1 LIGALKPTVDG
12 RPVTYIE
19 PPSPWS
25 LRLWSELRA
34 LPGSVDL
41 LRALSAHRINV
52 RYKRSRLGILW
63 AMLQPLSMM
72 IVFTLVF
79 TLVGGT
85 PMQGVP
91 YPLFAYTGVLL
102 WSAFS
107 GGLSSAA
114 AALTAHASLVT
125 KVHFPREI
133 LPLTYV
139 VVALA
144 DLVIG
149 GILLVAFMAWFDI
162 TITPLALWALVSVA
176 LLTLWLIGLGLLLS
190 ALSVK
195 YRDLSLALPVVLQM
209 WMFASPVLY
218 PLSAARH
225 GLSANLYRLYI
236 ANPMAGIVDTFRR
249 VLVLNEPPD
258 LQALAVS
265 AVVTLLLLPVAY
277 AYFKVT
283 EQTVADVV

>member
-1 LIGALKPTVDG
+1 M
-12 RPVTYIE
+12 
-19 PPSPWS
+19 
-25 LRLWSELRA
+25 
-34 LPGSVDL
+34 DL
-41 LRALSAHRINV
+41 LRTLSAHRINV

-72 IVFTLVF
+72 VVFTLVF
-79 TLVGGT
+79 TLIGGA
-85 PMQGVP
+85 PAQGVP
-91 YPLFAYTGVLL
+91 YPLFAYAGILL

-149 GILLVAFMAWFDI
+149 GILLVAFMAWFDVPV
-162 TITPLALWALVSVA
+162 TPLALWAFVPIA
-176 LLTLWLIGLGLLLS
+176 LLTLWLVAAGLLLS
-190 ALSVK
+190 ALNVK
-195 YRDLSLALPVVLQM
+195 YRDLGLALPVVLQM

-225 GLSANLYRLYI
+225 ALSDPVYALYI

-249 VLVLNEPPD
+249 VLVLGEQPD

-265 AVVTLLLLPVAY
+265 AAVTVVLLPIAY
-277 AYFKVT
+277 GYFKVT

>member
-1 LIGALKPTVDG
+1 MDVLKPTAADG

-25 LRLWSELRA
+25 MRLWSELRA
-34 LPGSVDL
+34 LPASFDL
-41 LRALSAHRINV
+41 LRTLSAHRINV

-63 AMLQPLSMM
+63 AMLQPLAMM
-72 IVFTLVF
+72 VVFTLVF
-79 TLVGGT
+79 TLLGGAPT
-85 PMQGVP
+85 QGVP

-149 GILLVAFMAWFDI
+149 GILLVAFMAWFHI
-162 TITPLALWALVSVA
+162 TITLLAVWALVAIA

-190 ALSVK
+190 ALNVK
-195 YRDLSLALPVVLQM
+195 YRDLSLALPVVMQI

-218 PLSAARH
+218 PLSAAKH
-225 GLSANLYRLYI
+225 GLSGPLYTLYI
-236 ANPMAGIVDTFRR
+236 SNPMAGIVDTFRR
-249 VLVLNEPPD
+249 VMVLHEQPD
-258 LQALAVS
+258 LQAVGAS
-265 AVVTLLLLPVAY
+265 AIVTLVLLPVAY

>member
-1 LIGALKPTVDG
+1 M
-12 RPVTYIE
+12 TYIE

-25 LRLWSELRA
+25 TRLWSELRS
-34 LPGSVDL
+34 LPASADL
-41 LRALSAHRINV
+41 LRTLSAHRLNV

-72 IVFTLVF
+72 VVFTLVF
-79 TLVGGT
+79 GLLGGT
-85 PMQGVP
+85 PTQGVP

-107 GGLSSAA
+107 GGLSSAT

-149 GILLVAFMAWFDI
+149 GILLIALMAWYGI
-162 TITPLALWALVSVA
+162 TVTSLALWALVA
-176 LLTLWLIGLGLLLS
+176 IGLLTLWLIGAGLLLS
-190 ALSVK
+190 ALNVK
-195 YRDLSLALPVVLQM
+195 YRDLGLALPIVLQM

-225 GLSANLYRLYI
+225 ALSDQTYALYI

-265 AVVTLLLLPVAY
+265 AGVTLALLPVAY

>member
-1 LIGALKPTVDG
+1 M
-12 RPVTYIE
+12 
-19 PPSPWS
+19 
-25 LRLWSELRA
+25 RLWSELRS
-34 LPGSVDL
+34 LPASADL
-41 LRALSAHRINV
+41 LRTLSAHRINV
-52 RYKRSRLGILW
+52 RYKRSRLGIVW

-72 IVFTLVF
+72 VVFTLVIG
-79 TLVGGT
+79 LLGGAPT
-85 PMQGVP
+85 QGVP

-107 GGLSSAA
+107 GGLSSAT

-133 LPLTYV
+133 LPLTYI

-144 DLVIG
+144 DLMIG
-149 GILLVAFMAWFDI
+149 GILLVALMAWYGI
-162 TITPLALWALVSVA
+162 TVTSLALWALVA
-176 LLTLWLIGLGLLLS
+176 IGLLTLWLIGAGLLLS
-190 ALSVK
+190 ALNVK
-195 YRDLSLALPVVLQM
+195 YRDLGLALPIVLQM

-225 GLSANLYRLYI
+225 ALSDQTYALYI

-265 AVVTLLLLPVAY
+265 AGVTLALLPVAY

>member
-1 LIGALKPTVDG
+1 M
-12 RPVTYIE
+12 
-19 PPSPWS
+19 
-25 LRLWSELRA
+25 RLWSELRA
-34 LPGSVDL
+34 LPGSFDL
-41 LRALSAHRINV
+41 LRTLSAHRINV

-72 IVFTLVF
+72 VVFTLVF
-79 TLVGGT
+79 TLVGGA
-85 PMQGVP
+85 PAQGVP

-144 DLVIG
+144 DLIIG
-149 GILLVAFMAWFDI
+149 GILLVAFMAWYDV
-162 TITPLALWALVSVA
+162 TITALALWALVSVA

-190 ALSVK
+190 ALNVK
-195 YRDLSLALPVVLQM
+195 YRDLSLALPVVLQI

-225 GLSANLYRLYI
+225 GLSDQLYALYI

-249 VLVLNEPPD
+249 AVVLNEQPD

-265 AVVTLLLLPVAY
+265 AAVTLVLLPVAY

>member
-1 LIGALKPTVDG
+1 MVFLDSSRAG

-25 LRLWSELRA
+25 MRLWSELRA
-34 LPGSVDL
+34 LPASYDL
-41 LRALSAHRINV
+41 LRTLSAHRINV
-52 RYKRSRLGILW
+52 RYKRSRLGIVW

-72 IVFTLVF
+72 VVFTLVF
-79 TLVGGT
+79 TLIGGAPT
-85 PMQGVP
+85 EGVP

-107 GGLSSAA
+107 GGLTSAA

-144 DLVIG
+144 DLAIG
-149 GILLVAFMAWFDI
+149 GVLLVVLMAWFNV
-162 TITPLALWALVSVA
+162 TITALSLWAFVAIA
-176 LLTLWLIGLGLLLS
+176 LLTLWLIGAGLLLS
-190 ALSVK
+190 ALNVK
-195 YRDLSLALPVVLQM
+195 YRDLSLALPVVLQV

-225 GLSANLYRLYI
+225 ALSDWLYALYI

-249 VLVLNEPPD
+249 VIVLNEQPD
-258 LQALAVS
+258 LRALGVS
-265 AVVTLLLLPVAY
+265 ALVTLVLLPIAY
-277 AYFKVT
+277 AYFKMT